1 MAKGLP
7 EYTGGKA
14 FTLFHLRNFG
24 MKRKPIDEFL
34 NYQTSVPVLDVRSPG
49 EFRLG
54 HIPGSE
60 SLPLFSDRERA
71 VIGTTYKQVGK
82 KEAIKEGLDIVGPK
96 MRSFI
101 EQAEALGSD
110 TLALYCWRGGMRSES
125 MAWLLERYGFK
136 TVVLEGGYK
145 AYRRAL
151 SQFFMSP
158 LNLTVLTGYTGS
170 QKTRFLAMLRE
181 EEAQVIDLEGWAQH
195 QGSIFGNEKSDS
207 QPSTEH
213 FQNLLFSAFKELDVN
228 RTIWVE
234 DESFSIGRVNL
245 PEGLFQ
251 QMRSSP
257 HVFLDVDK
265 ADRIEFLV
273 QDYGGLETAALI
285 EATRQISKRLGYD
298 HAQEA
303 VDLIEK
309 GRLAEAAAIIL
320 TYYDSRYK
328 KNIERKK
335 DLIKMHY
342 RLRSTEL
349 PLLAKQ
355 LSGQEKHSL

>member
-1 MAKGLP
+1 
-7 EYTGGKA
+7 
-14 FTLFHLRNFG
+14 
-24 MKRKPIDEFL
+24 MKRKPVIHFL
-34 NYQTSVPVLDVRSPG
+34 EQLGDHPVLDVRSPG
-49 EFRLG
+49 EHRLG
-54 HIPGSE
+54 HIPGSI

-96 MRSFI
+96 MRSYV
-101 EQAEALGSD
+101 EQAEALESD

-136 TVVLEGGYK
+136 TVVLDGGYK
-145 AYRRAL
+145 AFRRL
-151 SQFFMSP
+151 VNQFFMTP
-158 LNLTVLTGYTGS
+158 LNLVVLTGYTGS
-170 QKTRFLAMLRE
+170 QKTRFLKMLRE
-181 EEAQVIDLEGWAQH
+181 EGAQVIDLEGWAQH
-195 QGSIFGNEKSDS
+195 QGSIFGNEKSQG

-213 FQNLLFSAFKELDVN
+213 FQNLLFAAFRELDTR

-251 QMRSSP
+251 QMRRSP
-257 HVFLDVDK
+257 HVFLDIDK
-265 ADRIEFLV
+265 AERIEFLV
-273 QDYGGLETAALI
+273 QDYGGLDTNALV

-309 GRLAEAAAIIL
+309 GNLAKAAEIIL

-328 KNIERKK
+328 KNIERKG
-335 DLIKMHY
+335 DLIKAQYH
-342 RLRSTEL
+342 LRPPEL
-349 PLLAKQ
+349 PLLAKELAKEEK
-355 LSGQEKHSL
+355 LSL

>member
-1 MAKGLP
+1 
-7 EYTGGKA
+7 
-14 FTLFHLRNFG
+14 

-34 NYQTSVPVLDVRSPG
+34 NDQTLVPVLDVRSPG

-54 HIPGSE
+54 HIPGST

-71 VIGTTYKQVGK
+71 IIGTTYKQVGK

-96 MRSFI
+96 MRSYV

-110 TLALYCWRGGMRSES
+110 ALALYCWRGGMRSES

-136 TVVLEGGYK
+136 TIVLDGGYK
-145 AYRRAL
+145 AFRRAVN
-151 SQFFMSP
+151 QFFMRP
-158 LNLTVLTGYTGS
+158 MNLTVLTGYTGS
-170 QKTRFLAMLRE
+170 QKTRFLGMLRE
-181 EEAQVIDLEGWAQH
+181 EGAQVIDLEGWAQH

-213 FQNLLFSAFKELDVN
+213 FQNLLFSAFKELDVE

-251 QMRSSP
+251 QMKRSP
-257 HVFLDVDK
+257 HVFLEIDK
-265 ADRIEFLV
+265 TDRIEFLV
-273 QDYGGLETAALI
+273 EDYGALETKSLV
-285 EATRQISKRLGYD
+285 EATRQIAKRLGYD
-298 HAQEA
+298 HAREA
-303 VDLIEK
+303 VDLIERGK
-309 GRLAEAAAIIL
+309 LAEAAAIIL

-328 KNIERKK
+328 KNIERKG
-335 DLIKMHY
+335 DLIKAHY
-342 RLRSTEL
+342 RLRSSEL
-349 PLLAKQ
+349 PLLAKE
-355 LSGQEKHSL
+355 LSDVEKPSL